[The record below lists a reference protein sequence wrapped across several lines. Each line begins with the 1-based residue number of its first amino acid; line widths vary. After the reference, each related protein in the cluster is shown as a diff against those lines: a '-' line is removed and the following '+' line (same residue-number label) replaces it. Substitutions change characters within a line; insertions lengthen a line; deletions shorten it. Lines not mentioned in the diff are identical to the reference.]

1 MNSVYLFF
9 SCVGNK
15 YWTFLCLKGVPVN
28 SESVVEC
35 LQRALLSVDADRS
48 VNMRQLCDVLLR
60 CAVAQSYREQVLPPN
75 RKPKVC
81 VPLQRSPPMEVV
93 IAACIFYHVHMC

>member
-1 MNSVYLFF
+1 M
-9 SCVGNK
+9 GNK

-60 CAVAQSYREQVLPPN
+60 CAVAQSFREQVLPPN

-81 VPLQRSPPMEVV
+81 FPIRRSPPMKVV
-93 IAACIFYHVHMC
+93 ISVCVFYHVHMC

>member
-1 MNSVYLFF
+1 VS
-9 SCVGNK
+9 
-15 YWTFLCLKGVPVN
+15 

-48 VNMRQLCDVLLR
+48 MNMRQLCDVLLR

-75 RKPKVC
+75 RKPKVQ
-81 VPLQRSPPMEVV
+81 VPVQRSQAVEVV
-93 IAACIFYHVHMC
+93 IAVCIFCEVYMSWDFVFSHH

>member
-1 MNSVYLFF
+1 MNSVFVYIFICGYQVLDF
-9 SCVGNK
+9 SCLQG
-15 YWTFLCLKGVPVN
+15 LPVS

-60 CAVAQSYREQVLPPN
+60 CAVAQSYPEQVLPPN
-75 RKPKVC
+75 RKPKVHFP
-81 VPLQRSPPMEVV
+81 VQRNQAVEVV
-93 IAACIFYHVHMC
+93 ISACIFNEV

>member
-1 MNSVYLFF
+1 M
-9 SCVGNK
+9 
-15 YWTFLCLKGVPVN
+15 N

-48 VNMRQLCDVLLR
+48 VSMRQLCDVLLR

-75 RKPKVC
+75 RKPKVR
-81 VPLQRSPPMEVV
+81 VPIQRRLPMEVV
-93 IAACIFYHVHMC
+93 IAACIFYHVYMS